1 MATISFDL
9 VSPENLIFNEEVG
22 MIIVPGKD
30 GDFGVLPGHSKLM
43 SSLRPGRIMIYSE
56 DNNLL
61 KSFFVSGGFA
71 EVNPEKCIILAE
83 SVDDMSVL
91 DKSIIQSNIQD
102 LEKLDDSKSKEKL
115 LIANAKLDA
124 INSIF
129 YNKI

>member
-9 VSPENLIFNEEVG
+9 VSPEHLIFNEEVG

-43 SSLRPGRIMIYSE
+43 SSLRPGRIMVYSE
-56 DNNLL
+56 NKNLL

-83 SVDDMSVL
+83 SVDDISVL
-91 DKSIIQSNIQD
+91 DKSIIQNSIQD
-102 LEKLDDSKSKEKL
+102 LEKLDDLKSKEQL

-124 INSIF
+124 MNSIF

>member
-9 VSPENLIFNEEVG
+9 VSPENLVFSEEVG

-56 DNNLL
+56 DKNLL

-71 EVNPEKCIILAE
+71 EVNPEKCIILGE

-91 DKSIIQSNIQD
+91 DKSIIQNSIQD
-102 LEKLDDSKSKEKL
+102 LEKLDDSKSKEQL
-115 LIANAKLDA
+115 IIANAKLDA
-124 INSIF
+124 MNSIF

>member
-9 VSPENLIFNEEVG
+9 VSPENLVFNEEVG

-56 DNNLL
+56 DKNLL

-91 DKSIIQSNIQD
+91 DKSIIQNSIQD
-102 LEKLDDSKSKEKL
+102 LEKLDDSKSKEQL

-124 INSIF
+124 MNSIS

>member
-1 MATISFDL
+1 MAKISFDL
-9 VSPENLIFNEEVG
+9 VSPENLIFNDEVG
-22 MIIVPGKD
+22 MVIVPGKD

-91 DKSIIQSNIQD
+91 DKSIIQNSIQD
-102 LEKLDDSKSKEKL
+102 LEKLDDSKSKEQL

-124 INSIF
+124 MNSIF